1 MRRLLFAILLFV
13 SSATIALAQDSDVI
27 NPQEILTQRA
37 EEALKTGRASAEAL
51 SVLRNDLDDLRQ
63 QMFDIVDA
71 GSIEARVIEVQ
82 LSALGPAPD
91 DGSVETEGLAQKR
104 KTLAEQLKQATQPIR
119 EAQARLSQVELLI
132 HEVDQ
137 LIREKDRNRLFQRFP
152 SVFWPSTIVKGIG
165 EIESYGAG
173 AGTELTEAMGRKEF
187 KNARLERLS
196 LAGFLGVLGLFL
208 IFYVRSLVGRFFD
221 KKFEGSSGPLRF
233 FWVLMSSIARLIV
246 PLVGIVAIAGILPV
260 LGVKASAANFAGQ
273 LVLQILSLLVFSN
286 WLGHTLFSPFAPSRR
301 LVRMDNEKALTGLRL
316 CQALGFVEGIERFS
330 ETLGSVSFRSPET
343 VSVVAAPIIVVAAV
357 LLWRL
362 AGLLHAGKL
371 GVVVPNDQTASQPA
385 DGFAN
390 LNKIIVF
397 VLRAA
402 ALISAPL
409 VLLGYV
415 YLARQISDA
424 MVMTAANL
432 GIALFLYSILT
443 GSIRALI
450 NKGGAESETTLPLM
464 PFFVGLLIATLLLP
478 VLAITWGARPSDVL
492 EVWRML
498 TVGADVGGMRLSL
511 SVIFSL
517 LFVFCVG
524 VVLTRWM
531 QRGLRETVLPRTKM
545 DIGAQN
551 ALITGLGYVGMT
563 LSTLIAVSVAGLN
576 LSNLAVVA
584 GALSVGIGFGLQTI
598 VSNFV
603 SGIILLIERPI
614 AEGDWIEVSGHSGI
628 VKKIAVR
635 STQIATFDKH
645 DVIVPN
651 QDLIGGA
658 VKNMTLS
665 SRMGRLIIPVGVA
678 YGSDLEKTKEI
689 LETAAADEGSLVKY
703 PAPSVLFRGLGD
715 SSLDFELRCYLRDV
729 DTMLST
735 QSDLLFRIYVD
746 LSKAGIEI
754 PFPQRDVNLRDLTVK
769 HDKPGQERSGT
780 E

>member
-1 MRRLLFAILLFV
+1 
-13 SSATIALAQDSDVI
+13 
-27 NPQEILTQRA
+27 
-37 EEALKTGRASAEAL
+37 
-51 SVLRNDLDDLRQ
+51 
-63 QMFDIVDA
+63 
-71 GSIEARVIEVQ
+71 
-82 LSALGPAPD
+82 
-91 DGSVETEGLAQKR
+91 
-104 KTLAEQLKQATQPIR
+104 
-119 EAQARLSQVELLI
+119 
-132 HEVDQ
+132 
-137 LIREKDRNRLFQRFP
+137 
-152 SVFWPSTIVKGIG
+152 
-165 EIESYGAG
+165 
-173 AGTELTEAMGRKEF
+173 
-187 KNARLERLS
+187 
-196 LAGFLGVLGLFL
+196 
-208 IFYVRSLVGRFFD
+208 
-221 KKFEGSSGPLRF
+221 
-233 FWVLMSSIARLIV
+233 
-246 PLVGIVAIAGILPV
+246 
-260 LGVKASAANFAGQ
+260 
-273 LVLQILSLLVFSN
+273 
-286 WLGHTLFSPFAPSRR
+286 
-301 LVRMDNEKALTGLRL
+301 
-316 CQALGFVEGIERFS
+316 QALGFVEGIERFS

-371 GVVVPNDQTASQPA
+371 GVAVPGDQAALPST
-385 DGFAN
+385 DGFTS

-397 VLRAA
+397 VLRAV
-402 ALISAPL
+402 ALISVPL

-443 GSIRALI
+443 GSIRALTS
-450 NKGGAESETTLPLM
+450 KGSAESETTLPLM

-492 EVWRML
+492 EVWRIL

-517 LFVFCVG
+517 VFVFFIG
-524 VVLTRWM
+524 VVITRWM

-545 DIGAQN
+545 DAGAQN

-563 LSTLIAVSVAGLN
+563 LSALIAVSVAGLN

-689 LETAAADEGSLVKY
+689 LETAAADEGSLVQH
-703 PAPSVLFRGLGD
+703 PAPSVLFRG
-715 SSLDFELRCYLRDV
+715 
-729 DTMLST
+729 
-735 QSDLLFRIYVD
+735 
-746 LSKAGIEI
+746 
-754 PFPQRDVNLRDLTVK
+754 
-769 HDKPGQERSGT
+769 
-780 E
+780 